1 MRLIISEKANAAK
14 KVAQFLAEGAV
25 KDGKHRSIPH
35 HTFEWGGEECVSVGL
50 KGHVLNPEYPEE
62 YSNWQKVEPSSLI
75 DAEIRKSVSEKGVAE
90 AVRALSKKADRVVI
104 ATDFDREGELI
115 GVEALSLAFE
125 ANPKLVDHVE
135 RARFSALTK
144 GEVTRAFDELVEVSR
159 ELAAAGEARQ
169 DIDLI
174 WGATLT
180 RWVSRA
186 TKRYGS
192 AFLSVG
198 RVQSPTLV
206 LIAERE
212 RERRAFISEPY
223 WEIEASLKNGEAFVA
238 RHAHGRF
245 REEDAAQT
253 AYENL
258 TEIARVTEVKEKS
271 ATRPAPIPFNTTG
284 FLAAAANIGISPSR
298 AARLAE
304 DLYTDGYISYPRTDN
319 TVYPGSLDLREV
331 LGQLKRVEGVG
342 PYAEKLLGS
351 GKLSPTR
358 GKKETTDHPP
368 IYPTGRATKGA
379 LRDDQWKIYQLVVRR
394 FLATLSAPAKTLRTT
409 VRLESGGEP
418 LISGGTVVTQE
429 GWLAVYPYGR
439 KPDEEMPSLS
449 EGQEVK
455 VEAKDLL
462 AKETQPPS
470 RYGQGRLIRL
480 MEDLGLGTKATR
492 PSIIQNLYDRGYV
505 HDDPLVPTETGIA
518 VAQALKDFASEIAT
532 HEMTAELERSMDK
545 ISEGKTSKDAVVDE
559 SRDVLRRVYEHLE
572 SSQEEF
578 ADIVWDGIREDSVLG
593 PCKKCGRNLTIR
605 RARKSGKRFAGCE
618 GYPECDQTYSLPPR
632 GEIIPLGTLC
642 EACGSPEIKVVGGRR
657 PWITCIDMSCSKQQ
671 ERRKAAAEAKA
682 ARADGESNGS
692 AKGGERASSTTRKK
706 AAPKSSSKK
715 TRKKPAGVGAS
726 AKSNG

>member
-1 MRLIISEKANAAK
+1 MRLVISEKANTAK
-14 KVAQFLAEGAV
+14 KIAQFLSEGPV
-25 KDGKHRSIPH
+25 KEGKHRSVPH
-35 HTFEWGGEECVSVGL
+35 HTFTWKGEETVSVGL

-62 YSNWQKVEPSSLI
+62 YSNWQKVEPRELI
-75 DAEIRKSVSEKGVAE
+75 DAQILKSVSEKGVAQ
-90 AVRALSKKADRVVI
+90 AVTSLAKKADRVVI
-104 ATDFDREGELI
+104 APDFDREGELI
-115 GVEALSLAFE
+115 GVEALSLVFE
-125 ANPKLVDHVE
+125 ANPKLMDHVE
-135 RARFSALTK
+135 RARFSALTP
-144 GEVTRAFDELVEVSR
+144 GEVGRAFDELMEVSND
-159 ELAAAGEARQ
+159 LADAGEARQ

-198 RVQSPTLV
+198 RVQSPTLT

-212 RERRAFISEPY
+212 RERRAFTPEPY
-223 WEIEASLKNGEAFVA
+223 WEIEVALQNGEAFVA
-238 RHAHGRF
+238 RHDTARF
-245 REEDAAQT
+245 WEEEPARA

-258 TEIARVTEVKEKS
+258 TDFATVTEVQEKS
-271 ATRPAPIPFNTTG
+271 ATRAAPVPFNTTG
-284 FLAAAANIGISPSR
+284 FLSAAANIGISPSR

-319 TVYPGSLDLREV
+319 TVYPVSLDMREI
-331 LGQLKRVEGVG
+331 LGTLSKVEEVG
-342 PYAEKLLGS
+342 PYAEKLLAG
-351 GKLSPTR
+351 GELSPTR

-394 FLATLSAPAKTLRTT
+394 FLATLSASAKSLRTT

-418 LISGGTVVTQE
+418 LIAGGTVVTKE

-439 KPDEEMPSLS
+439 RPDEEIPNLS

-455 VEAKDLL
+455 VVEAEML
-462 AKETQPPS
+462 AKETQPPA
-470 RYGQGRLIRL
+470 RYGQGRLIQV

-492 PSIIQNLYDRGYV
+492 PSIIQNLYERGYV
-505 HDDPLVPTETGIA
+505 HDDPLVPTETGMA
-518 VAQALKDFASEIAT
+518 VAKALTDFASEIAT
-532 HEMTAELERSMDK
+532 HEMTAELEKNMDE
-545 ISEGKTSKDAVVDE
+545 ISEGKSSKDSVVDR

-572 SSQEEF
+572 SSEEEF
-578 ADIVWDGIREDSVLG
+578 AGIVRSGIREDSILG
-593 PCKKCGRNLTIR
+593 PCKKCGRNLTVR

-657 PWITCIDMSCSKQQ
+657 PWITCINMGCPKKEEQRQ
-671 ERRKAAAEAKA
+671 AAGN
-682 ARADGESNGS
+682 GEGGTE
-692 AKGGERASSTTRKK
+692 GGERASTRRRK
-706 AAPKSSSKK
+706 ATS
-715 TRKKPAGVGAS
+715 
-726 AKSNG
+726 

>member
-14 KVAQFLAEGAV
+14 KIAQFLAEGPV
-25 KDGKHRSIPH
+25 KEGKHRSVPH

-62 YSNWQKVEPSSLI
+62 YSNWQKVEPSNLI
-75 DAEIRKSVSEKGVAE
+75 DAEIQKSVSEKGVAE
-90 AVRALSKKADRVVI
+90 AVRSLSKKADRVVI

-125 ANPKLVDHVE
+125 ANPRLVDHVE

-159 ELAAAGEARQ
+159 DLAAAGEARQ

-212 RERRAFISEPY
+212 RERRAFVPEPY
-223 WEIEASLKNGEAFVA
+223 WEIEANLKNGEAFTA

-245 REEDAAQT
+245 REEDAART
-253 AYENL
+253 AYEKL
-258 TEIARVTEVKEKS
+258 TEIATITEVKEKS

-284 FLAAAANIGISPSR
+284 FLAAAAGIGISPSR

-319 TVYPGSLDLREV
+319 TVYPSSVDLREV
-331 LGQLKRVEGVG
+331 LGQLRRAEEVG
-342 PYAEKLLGS
+342 PYVEKLLER

-368 IYPTGRATKGA
+368 IYPTGRASKGA

-439 KPDEEMPSLS
+439 RPDEEMPSLS

-462 AKETQPPS
+462 AKETQPPG

-518 VAQALKDFASEIAT
+518 VAKALKDFASEIAT
-532 HEMTAELERSMDK
+532 HEMTAELEKSMDE
-545 ISEGKTSKDAVVDE
+545 ISEGKISKDSVVDR
-559 SRDVLRRVYEHLE
+559 SRDVLRKVYDNLE

-578 ADIVWDGIREDSVLG
+578 ADIVRSGIREDSVLG
-593 PCKKCGRNLTIR
+593 PCPNCGRNLIIR
-605 RARKSGKRFAGCE
+605 RNRKSGKRFAGCE
-618 GYPECDQTYSLPPR
+618 GYPECKMTYSLPPR
-632 GEIIPLGTLC
+632 GEIVPLGTQC
-642 EACGSPEIKVVGGRR
+642 DACGAPEIKVLGSRR
-657 PWITCIDMSCSKQQ
+657 PWITCINMQCPKKEEQRQ
-671 ERRKAAAEAKA
+671 A
-682 ARADGESNGS
+682 ARTGADGDGS
-692 AKGGERASSTTRKK
+692 TEGGEHPSKTTRKK
-706 AAPKSSSKK
+706 ATSKSSA
-715 TRKKPAGVGAS
+715 RKKSAGAKAS
-726 AKSNG
+726 A